1 MPVERRGVAEV
12 IECAQ
17 PQDVECGQSFVD
29 PADGVVAAESV
40 EDLSEDHVGE
50 CYASVGVDKSE
61 PARRRVACRCDR
73 RRSRPK
79 RWCRRRSQSSA
90 AAGLVEVTGPVDG
103 AEKLT
108 DLLKSTVSA
117 FMGHVVWRVAS
128 GC

>member
-1 MPVERRGVAEV
+1 VPVERRGVAEV

-61 PARRRVACRCDR
+61 QLGDVWLVAATGEEVDPNGGVDDDHSRRPLRVSS
-73 RRSRPK
+73 RS
-79 RWCRRRSQSSA
+79 
-90 AAGLVEVTGPVDG
+90 PVQ
-103 AEKLT
+103 
-108 DLLKSTVSA
+108 STVPRSS
-117 FMGHVVWRVAS
+117 RT
-128 GC
+128 C